1 MLWRVSGTDIIASDV
16 VPRMLRAIGN
26 CAAPQREPLM
36 AASKIILD
44 TATAAILPLTFLRRD
59 FACLRCLE
67 AEADAE
73 SVVRKIAVLF
83 YLHAG

>member
-1 MLWRVSGTDIIASDV
+1 MLWRVLGTDIIASDV
-16 VPRMLRAIGN
+16 VPRMLRAIGI

-59 FACLRCLE
+59 FAPLRYLE
-67 AEADAE
+67 AEADAA
-73 SVVRKIAVLF
+73 SVLRKIAVLF
-83 YLHAG
+83 YLHAA